1 MTCAFSVRAMLLICL
16 EMRRSIVLSKEYMMT
31 SKAHTAWTHARGL
44 YIGAA
49 LKEWQTALNNAICPV
64 RTGAE

>member
-1 MTCAFSVRAMLLICL
+1 MSIFSESEVNRMFRDAQVNSPFQGIM
-16 EMRRSIVLSKEYMMT
+16 YGD
-31 SKAHTAWTHARGL
+31 KAYTAWTHARGL

-49 LKEWQTALNNAICPV
+49 LEEWQTALNNAICPV

>member
-1 MTCAFSVRAMLLICL
+1 
-16 EMRRSIVLSKEYMMT
+16 MRIFRESNVNNMFREDAQVNSPFQGIYDD
-31 SKAHTAWTHARGL
+31 KAHTAWTHARGL

-49 LKEWQTALNNAICPV
+49 LEEWQTALNNAICPV